1 MITGIPHSLPR
12 ESWLLKCKI
21 CMVNKPFGKFCWKY
35 FLSWVEWHLCSWFI
49 YREALPSQPQF
60 STPQTFSWA
69 CSLCQHG
76 PSPRRPMCRLQQLC
90 QLTALSGFPQ
100 AHRIP
105 EAVGTILCKAAPAK
119 DTVHNDVNSS
129 LWPTCLGRQEEESAS
144 LGHGFPSTAAALHT

>member
-1 MITGIPHSLPR
+1 
-12 ESWLLKCKI
+12 
-21 CMVNKPFGKFCWKY
+21 
-35 FLSWVEWHLCSWFI
+35 
-49 YREALPSQPQF
+49 
-60 STPQTFSWA
+60 
-69 CSLCQHG
+69 
-76 PSPRRPMCRLQQLC
+76 MCRLQQLC

-144 LGHGFPSTAAALHT
+144 LGQWIPQHSSSSSHLNPSHSRQCRHCVVALTISQGAFF